1 MVHRTGILAV
11 VDQWPLEYVLTV
23 QLIIIASFNNLCL
36 SLRPQ
41 ISVLNCRPT
50 AF

>member
-1 MVHRTGILAV
+1 MVHRTGLQAV

-23 QLIIIASFNNLCL
+23 QLIIIASFNTLG
-36 SLRPQ
+36 LRPQ
-41 ISVLNCRPT
+41 ISVLNWWPT